1 MGTTPIML
9 LAGLVMGYVVI
20 EQILVTP
27 PKFFSFYIALSA
39 VLLATSVWA
48 S

>member
-1 MGTTPIML
+1 MATTSIML
-9 LAGLVMGYVVI
+9 LTGLVIGYLVI
-20 EQILVTP
+20 EQIMVTP

-48 S
+48 F